1 MSSFDLIW
9 RLIVLLLI
17 KNSNTYDDQKADD
30 YNKSNLEVVP

>member
-30 YNKSNLEVVP
+30 

>member
-17 KNSNTYDDQKADD
+17 KNNNTYDDQKTED
-30 YNKSNLEVVP
+30 